1 MYPIAEVP
9 VNELEE
15 LKRQAA
21 EIQRRIELL
30 TPPTSIAGFCKSYPY
45 NLPCFLD
52 HDARKPVTF
61 SKPANS
67 DVWKYFLAL
76 GKAIHVKNGVF
87 TQRGKHYP
95 YAPFYV
101 DESKQIIPS
110 KVCELS
116 REEVEI
122 SAEMIDRMIEIYN
135 EYMVRLHTQVTFRD
149 EYGALHIIP
158 VVLPE
163 SGEK

>member
-1 MYPIAEVP
+1 MYPTAEVP

-45 NLPCFLD
+45 NLPCFLN
-52 HDARKPVTF
+52 HDARNPVTF
-61 SKPANS
+61 GKPVCS
-67 DVWKYFLAL
+67 DVWKHFLAL
-76 GKAIHVKNGVF
+76 GKAIHAKNGVF
-87 TQRGKHYP
+87 IQRGKRYP
-95 YAPFYV
+95 YSPFFV
-101 DESKQIIPS
+101 DENKKIIPT

-135 EYMVRLHTQVTFRD
+135 EYMVRLHTHVTFRD
-149 EYGALHIIP
+149 EHGTMHIVP

-163 SGEK
+163 SGEE